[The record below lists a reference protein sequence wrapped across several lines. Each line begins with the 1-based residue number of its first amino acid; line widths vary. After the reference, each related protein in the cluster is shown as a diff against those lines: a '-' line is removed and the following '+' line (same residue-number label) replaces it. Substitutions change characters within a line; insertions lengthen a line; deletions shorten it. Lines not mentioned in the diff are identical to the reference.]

1 METLAGARY
10 MNMLFRNRRD
20 AGRRLAR
27 ALHAYADRTDVL
39 VLALPRGGV
48 PVAFAV
54 AQALGV
60 ELDVLV
66 VRKLGVP
73 GHAETA
79 MGAIASGGHEV
90 LDREL
95 IDELGLD
102 RAAIEAVVASE
113 RQELARREQ
122 LYREGLGAPVVAGRC
137 VIVIDDGLATG
148 SSMAAALQVLRPM
161 APARLIAAVPVASP
175 EGLRRIEDCADDVV
189 CLSTP
194 ADFRAVG
201 LYYRQF
207 DQTSDEEVQRLLS
220 DVRTCQAP
228 AQRARLHTPLT
239 STRAAAVRLTGGARD
254 YDPLIEQVGDRSL
267 VLIGEATHGTREFYR
282 MRAEITRRLI
292 MECGFDAVAVE
303 ADWPDAYS
311 LNRNVRGL
319 DDQDALAAF
328 DSFERFPEWM
338 WRNREVYEFI
348 LWLKARNAVRP
359 GQSGVGFY
367 GLDLYSLYRSAD
379 AVISYLDATDPEQA
393 MIARRRYACLDHV
406 RDPQQYGLESA
417 RNLRPPCREAVTQQ
431 LMDLRQRAGSSLTGN
446 LRTTA
451 DDEHFHAERNAAVVR
466 NAEMYYRAM
475 FGSRVSSWNLR
486 DDHMADTLFAL
497 QAHLKAQG
505 RRGRIVVWAHN
516 SHLGD
521 ARATSMSGH
530 GEWNLGQRVRERAG
544 PDDALLVGFTT
555 YTGFV
560 SAAHDW
566 GEHVE
571 RMRVRPALDDS
582 IEHLFRCTRLDRF
595 CLSLAGPAGT
605 DLREPMLERAI
616 GVIYRPDTERASH
629 YFRASLAHQF
639 DLVFHLDET
648 EAVEPLYQAV
658 YWYDD
663 TELELPD
670 TYPFGV

>member
-1 METLAGARY
+1 MTL
-10 MNMLFRNRRD
+10 LFRNRRD

-27 ALHAYADRTDVL
+27 ELDGHADHSDVL

-48 PVAFAV
+48 PVAFEV
-54 AQALGV
+54 ARALGA

-73 GHAETA
+73 GHPETA
-79 MGAIASGGHEV
+79 MGAIAANGRQI

-95 IDELGLD
+95 IRHLRLD
-102 RAAIEAVVASE
+102 SAAIERVIAAE
-113 RQELARREQ
+113 RQELARRER
-122 LYREGLGAPVVAGRC
+122 LYREGREPLRVAGRR

-148 SSMAAALQVLRPM
+148 ASMAAALQMVREM
-161 APARLIAAVPVASP
+161 GPARLIAAVPVASP
-175 EGLRRIEDCADDVV
+175 EGMGRLGDLADEVV
-189 CLSTP
+189 CLAAP
-194 ADFRAVG
+194 EDFRAVG
-201 LYYRQF
+201 LHYREF
-207 DQTSDEEVQRLLS
+207 DQTSDDEVRRLL
-220 DVRTCQAP
+220 AE
-228 AQRARLHTPLT
+228 ARACHASATTGTRLHTPLT
-239 STRAAAVRLTGGARD
+239 ATRAAAVRLSGSASD
-254 YDPLIEQVGDRSL
+254 YDLLISQVGDRDL
-267 VLIGEATHGTREFYR
+267 VLIGEASHGTREFYR
-282 MRAEITRRLI
+282 MRAEMTRRLI

-311 LNRNVRGL
+311 LNRNVRGM
-319 DDQDALAAF
+319 DDRDTLTAF

-348 LWLKARNAVRP
+348 IWLKSRNAVRP
-359 GQSGVGFY
+359 MDAGVGFY

-379 AVISYLDATDPEQA
+379 AVIDYLEATDPEQA

-406 RDPQQYGLESA
+406 RDPQQYGLEA
-417 RNLRPPCREAVTQQ
+417 VRNLRPSCREAVTRQ
-431 LMDLRQRAGSSLTGN
+431 LIEMRQRDGTALTGN
-446 LRTTA
+446 LA
-451 DDEHFHAERNAAVVR
+451 MANDDERFHAERNATVVR

-497 QAHLKAQG
+497 QAHLRSQG

-521 ARATSMSGH
+521 ARATSMGRA
-530 GEWNLGQRVRERAG
+530 GEWNLGQRVRERVG
-544 PDDALLVGFTT
+544 PENALLVGFTT
-555 YTGFV
+555 YTGYV

-571 RMRVRPALDDS
+571 RMRVRPALEDS
-582 IEHLFRCTRLDRF
+582 IEHLFYCTRLDRF
-595 CLSLAGPAGT
+595 CIPLTGPAAP
-605 DLREPMLERAI
+605 DLQAPMLERAI
-616 GVIYRPDTERASH
+616 GVIYRPETERASH
-629 YFRASLAHQF
+629 YFDASLSRQF

-648 EAVEPLYQAV
+648 EAVEPLYEAV

-663 TELELPD
+663 ADERELPE

>member
-1 METLAGARY
+1 

-27 ALHAYADRTDVL
+27 LLQAYAERTDVL

-48 PVAFAV
+48 PVAFEV
-54 AQALGV
+54 AQALGA

-79 MGAIASGGHEV
+79 MGAIATGGHEV

-102 RAAIEAVVASE
+102 HAAIETVVASE
-113 RQELARREQ
+113 RRELARREQ
-122 LYREGLGAPVVAGRC
+122 LYRPGLGAPVVAGRC

-148 SSMAAALQVLRPM
+148 ASMTAALQVLRPM

-175 EGLRRIEDCADDVV
+175 EGIRRIEDWADEVV
-189 CLSTP
+189 SLSTP

-201 LYYRQF
+201 LHYREF
-207 DQTSDEEVQRLLS
+207 DQTSDDEVQRLLA
-220 DVRTCQAP
+220 DARTCQAP

-239 STRAAAVRLTGGARD
+239 STRAAAVRLTGGVRD
-254 YDPLIEQVGDRSL
+254 YDLLMEQVGDRSL

-303 ADWPDAYS
+303 ADWPDAYG

-319 DDQDALAAF
+319 DEQDALAAF

-359 GQSGVGFY
+359 REAGVGFY

-393 MIARRRYACLDHV
+393 AIARRRYACLDHV

-417 RNLRPPCREAVTQQ
+417 RNLRPPCREAVTRQ
-431 LMDLRQRAGSSLTGN
+431 LMELRERAGSSLTGD
-446 LRTTA
+446 RRPTA
-451 DDEHFHAERNAAVVR
+451 EDERFHAERNAAVVR
-466 NAEMYYRAM
+466 NAELYYRAM

-521 ARATSMSGH
+521 ARATSMSSH

-544 PDDALLVGFTT
+544 LDDALLVGFTT

-571 RMRVRPALDDS
+571 RMRVRPALEDS
-582 IEHLFRCTRLDRF
+582 VEHLFRCTRLDRF
-595 CLSLAGPAGT
+595 CVSLTGPAGA
-605 DLREPMLERAI
+605 DLRAPMLERAI

-629 YFRASLAHQF
+629 YFNASLANQF

-648 EAVEPLYQAV
+648 DAVEPLYEAV

-663 TELELPD
+663 TERELPD